1 MRVFVLSILITCLA
15 LGCIPSNQAAT
26 ITWSKKSCFPDLF
39 CCHRGQSQSN
49 ALENLMP
56 RPKRGTKKTVMLLSH
71 NLANRE
77 ILTPTKVEVAGDEP
91 VIKYEQSR
99 PYRIGLDKDEEL
111 QIDIITQTDDLEEA
125 GIWNFSPCD
134 NQLTYRLPFAEN
146 GHTFMSW
153 DWKIAKW
160 FFTADLTGCDM
171 FVAKSETD
179 KNKVLIIHSNLNKY
193 NLPNEQEKNLR
204 IKGEMA
210 AKIVN
215 SGSFPDYRLVM
226 RYMLDQLV
234 LSQSVLS
241 KNMEGI
247 IPQLVAKYFSLQFK
261 LQTWS
266 GDSIICLPSK
276 IGYRDDLYF
285 HDKFSDS
292 KSYQTTEARA
302 VARGVEA
309 GFSLA
314 DTKIRN
320 IEEKLNV
327 KISDVLDDLNE
338 LKARSEPVSERLVN
352 ALLEENTK
360 LKKDNDVLSGRL
372 NNSLLVVSD
381 LNTRIKD
388 IENEKCSLITAIRLI
403 QCADKSHVD
412 STVTAA
418 EQLKSDD
425 TNVFN
430 QHDLS
435 HNLSMNDVE
444 ESIRVVDKNP
454 DYFLSSNKIPESQS
468 LKRKYKSKSKRK
480 GLNLDKNL
488 SENAN
493 STTRSEVL
501 QQIPANNNSTAE
513 PVMQQIPS
521 NDNTMTEP
529 VMQQIPSNVNSITDP
544 VVQKIPSN
552 TSGTNNLH
560 TVPET
565 HNKHANYSVK
575 NVTVV
580 AGDSI

>member
-1 MRVFVLSILITCLA
+1 M
-15 LGCIPSNQAAT
+15 
-26 ITWSKKSCFPDLF
+26 
-39 CCHRGQSQSN
+39 
-49 ALENLMP
+49 
-56 RPKRGTKKTVMLLSH
+56 
-71 NLANRE
+71 
-77 ILTPTKVEVAGDEP
+77 
-91 VIKYEQSR
+91 
-99 PYRIGLDKDEEL
+99 
-111 QIDIITQTDDLEEA
+111 A
-125 GIWNFSPCD
+125 GIWKSPGGGAKRFIAGQDSEFVLKWQKLKKLVIEKD
-134 NQLTYRLPFAEN
+134 N
-146 GHTFMSW
+146 
-153 DWKIAKW
+153 
-160 FFTADLTGCDM
+160 
-171 FVAKSETD
+171 TD
-179 KNKVLIIHSNLNKY
+179 EY
-193 NLPNEQEKNLR
+193 
-204 IKGEMA
+204 
-210 AKIVN
+210 
-215 SGSFPDYRLVM
+215 
-226 RYMLDQLV
+226 
-234 LSQSVLS
+234 LS
-241 KNMEGI
+241 KYLKANACVTSVVAMNGCENEFLSTSSNGEGVHAANFTLPTETNI
-247 IPQLVAKYFSLQFK
+247 NDDPSLVHLTKA
-261 LQTWS
+261 
-266 GDSIICLPSK
+266 
-276 IGYRDDLYF
+276 
-285 HDKFSDS
+285 
-292 KSYQTTEARA
+292 
-302 VARGVEA
+302 VEA

-412 STVTAA
+412 STVT

-544 VVQKIPSN
+544 VVQQIPSN

-565 HNKHANYSVK
+565 HNKHANYSRVAEGIANLATQIEEDSPATSIVISSILPRSDKSELSAKATEANKLIKAICSK
-575 NVTVV
+575 NQWAFIDHKSVNLSCLNTRGLHLNRKGTSIV
-580 AGDSI
+580 AKNISKYINSC